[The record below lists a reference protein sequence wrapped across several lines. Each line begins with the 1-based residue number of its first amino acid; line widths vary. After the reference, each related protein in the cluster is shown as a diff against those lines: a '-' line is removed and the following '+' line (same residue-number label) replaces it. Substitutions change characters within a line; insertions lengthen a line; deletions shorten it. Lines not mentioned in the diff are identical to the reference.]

1 MTLNEDLMTRDTTVS
16 ITGNDVFTKLKN
28 EIAYWDEYMS
38 ELRELVR
45 WYEDLTEFGKTHCT
59 IHHDLRDFDKIP
71 EAPEGNKDRLVW
83 SLFSQY
89 LNGVE
94 AELKLG
100 NCYFIRPDDLP
111 LFQLGSLM
119 DMICSGADVRGEA
132 DLFTCEEPSEALDQ
146 LKSSEDYPDGF
157 CKLYASGAEDY
168 YEASLDEL
176 TEEVEPDPDPS
187 DCDCSACTCED
198 CEDRVTDPDQAIR
211 SYFHDENAHGDI
223 VLDCSNCGDNPE
235 CPPDCPVPI
244 KLDCETCD
252 GNPECPLPCPPKEE
266 SPCESCAEWGTS
278 PCNNGGKTCF
288 EKGQEKEM
296 RHVHDSSEVNIK
308 DVLDTLQHMTDT
320 LGVCNAIMK
329 HIFNNHKDEFL
340 KDFGQVV
347 D

>member
-1 MTLNEDLMTRDTTVS
+1 MTLNEKLMTRDNTVS

-45 WYEDLTEFGKTHCT
+45 WYEDLAQFGKTHCT
-59 IHHDLRDFDKIP
+59 IHHDLRAFDQIP
-71 EAPEGNKDRLVW
+71 EAPKESKDRLVW
-83 SLFSQY
+83 ALFRQY
-89 LNGVE
+89 LNSVE

-111 LFQLGSLM
+111 LFQIGNLM
-119 DMICSGADVRGEA
+119 DIICSGTDVRGDA

-157 CKLYASGAEDY
+157 CKLYSIRAESY

-176 TEEVEPDPDPS
+176 TDKEGDEPDQS

-198 CEDRVTDPDQAIR
+198 CEDRVTDPEQAI
-211 SYFHDENAHGDI
+211 SDYLHGDV
-223 VLDCSNCGDNPE
+223 VLDCCNCGDNPE
-235 CPPDCPVPI
+235 CTPDCPASI
-244 KLDCETCD
+244 KLDCETCN
-252 GNPECPLPCPPKEE
+252 GNTECPLPCPPKKEE
-266 SPCESCAEWGTS
+266 APCEKEQG
-278 PCNNGGKTCF
+278 
-288 EKGQEKEM
+288 KEM
-296 RHVHDSSEVNIK
+296 RHVQDSSEVNIK
-308 DVLDTLQHMTDT
+308 DVLDTLQHLTDT

-329 HIFNNHKDEFL
+329 HVFNNHKDEFL
-340 KDFGQVV
+340 RDFGQVV